1 MTNAP
6 LTVIRRADTKVFYEG
21 PEECREYFRNND
33 IWFGS
38 SLVNPGDV
46 GAVDPGH
53 VGAWEVFYCVSG
65 EGVMDDGENEY
76 TLRAGDSLAFPPSV
90 PHRIH
95 NRGTEP
101 VLMVWAGG
109 SGPGDAPVA
118 TS

>member
-1 MTNAP
+1 MSESP
-6 LTVIRRADTKVFYEG
+6 TVVVRKTDTTPFYEG
-21 PEECREYFRNND
+21 PEECREYFRNED
-33 IWFGS
+33 FWFGS
-38 SLVNPGDV
+38 SLVHPGDV

-65 EGVMDDGENEY
+65 EAVMDDGEKEY
-76 TLRAGDSLAFPPSV
+76 TVAAGDTVAFPPSV

-109 SGPGDAPVA
+109 PGPGEPPAN
-118 TS
+118 

>member
-1 MTNAP
+1 MTTTNPYIVREGEA
-6 LTVIRRADTKVFYEG
+6 KKFFEG
-21 PEECREYFRNND
+21 PELCREFFRNED
-33 IWFGS
+33 LWFGT
-38 SLVNPGDV
+38 SLVNPGDT

-65 EGVMDDGENEY
+65 EGFIDDGANEY
-76 TLRAGDSLAFPPSV
+76 LLRAGDALAVPPTV

-109 SGPGDAPVA
+109 PDKAE
-118 TS
+118 

>member
-1 MTNAP
+1 MTTESPQVVRQDEAN
-6 LTVIRRADTKVFYEG
+6 VFYEG
-21 PEECREYFRNND
+21 PELCREYFRNES

-38 SLVNPGDV
+38 SLVNPGDT

-53 VGAWEVFYCVSG
+53 EGAWEVFYCVSG
-65 EGVMDDGENEY
+65 EGVMDDGETEY
-76 TLRAGDSLAFPPSV
+76 VLKPGDTLAFPPSV

-109 SGPGDAPVA
+109 PGEVA
-118 TS
+118 GS